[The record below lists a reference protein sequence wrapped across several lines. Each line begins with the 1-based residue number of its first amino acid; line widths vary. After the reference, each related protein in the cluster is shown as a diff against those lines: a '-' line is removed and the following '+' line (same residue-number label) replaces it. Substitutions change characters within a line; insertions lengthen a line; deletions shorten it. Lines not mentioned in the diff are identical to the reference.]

1 MTKFI
6 FAFYILCNIVFLH
19 GILDKVHYLFFE
31 LIFVLAFRKVFG
43 IPDLTERLFPSA
55 PIHIQAAE
63 SVQPIKTHLA
73 NTNPTRD
80 IVNVTT
86 ERSSGGVVGAVAQDS
101 IERLAVKSTKE
112 SPGTESTTATATA
125 TKELPPSPFANE
137 LEAMEKKFFDYYNS
151 TEIWEKAY
159 EQTSP
164 SLIQVYQFK
173 GRPMCYKTVAV
184 MDNTAAVV
192 FDTLCDLDARSSW
205 DPMCVEAR
213 VVEQINNS
221 PGTTVQ
227 YIRTKAVWPTASRD
241 TVVLGTVRDLG
252 DGRLFA
258 VNSSFEHEATPERV
272 KEKIVRME
280 TAVAGHII
288 TSEPGAPNKCRLV
301 QILDADLKGW
311 IPEKVIQMGKLDSVP
326 WHLFRLYLG
335 LLHKPFFLIASFP
348 VLYLVSTKAVPDGIR
363 NVNKS
368 VPSIR
373 PYSESKV
380 LSAVAV
386 ANRALAGIEDPAQQS
401 NGEIARSNKT
411 PEIERNQIKQ
421 DEATHELRKRR
432 DSASIT
438 LSVLSDR
445 LRAVESE
452 IGIGRSSEERHRSRE
467 RRESQRQGDKDRGS
481 GSKALEK
488 KKTKSTSAF
497 GVFWEGLKETF
508 GFSTSSTSSKSSSGS
523 SSSTSSSKASKVLV
537 AVIVVAVLGSTA
549 AARFRRR

>member
-1 MTKFI
+1 MVETTQSPLAMLVLVTPYTLLYFVNE
-6 FAFYILCNIVFLH
+6 LFLH

-43 IPDLTERLFPSA
+43 IPDLTERFFPSA
-55 PIHIQAAE
+55 PIHIQATE
-63 SVQPIKTHLA
+63 SVQPLKTHLA
-73 NTNPTRD
+73 NTNPSRD
-80 IVNVTT
+80 MDKTT
-86 ERSSGGVVGAVAQDS
+86 SEISCGGAVALDS
-101 IERLAVKSTKE
+101 FEKLTIKSINERQ
-112 SPGTESTTATATA
+112 GTESTLTTAT
-125 TKELPPSPFANE
+125 TKKEITPLSLSPFAKE
-137 LEAMEKKFFDYYNS
+137 LGAMEKKFFDYYNN
-151 TEIWEKAY
+151 TEIWEMAY

-184 MDNTAAVV
+184 LDNTAAVV

-213 VVEQINNS
+213 VVEQVSNP

-258 VNSSFEHEATPERV
+258 VNSSFEHEAVPER
-272 KEKIVRME
+272 
-280 TAVAGHII
+280 
-288 TSEPGAPNKCRLV
+288 
-301 QILDADLKGW
+301 ILDADIKGW
-311 IPEKVIQMGKLDSVP
+311 IPEKVIQM
-326 WHLFRLYLG
+326 
-335 LLHKPFFLIASFP
+335 
-348 VLYLVSTKAVPDGIR
+348 VSTKAVPDGIR
-363 NVNKS
+363 NVNTLI
-368 VPSIR
+368 PSIS
-373 PYSESKV
+373 PYRESKV
-380 LSAVAV
+380 LSAAQA
-386 ANRALAGIEDPAQQS
+386 ANRTLAGIEKPQQS
-401 NGEIARSNKT
+401 RKEESPGSNSET
-411 PEIERNQIKQ
+411 PEIQRNQTQQ
-421 DEATHELRKRR
+421 DQATHELRKRR
-432 DSASIT
+432 DSTSIT

-452 IGIGRSSEERHRSRE
+452 IGIGRSSEKRHRSRE
-467 RRESQRQGDKDRGS
+467 RRKSQQQGDKGQGS

-488 KKTKSTSAF
+488 KKTESTSAF

-508 GFSTSSTSSKSSSGS
+508 GFGASSTSGS
-523 SSSTSSSKASKVLV
+523 SSPTATSKANKVLV

>member
-1 MTKFI
+1 MLVLVTPYTLLYFVNE
-6 FAFYILCNIVFLH
+6 LFLH

-43 IPDLTERLFPSA
+43 IPDLTERFFPSA
-55 PIHIQAAE
+55 PIHIQATE
-63 SVQPIKTHLA
+63 SVQPLKTHLA
-73 NTNPTRD
+73 NTNPSRD
-80 IVNVTT
+80 MDKTT
-86 ERSSGGVVGAVAQDS
+86 SEISCGGAVALDS
-101 IERLAVKSTKE
+101 FEKLTIKSINERQ
-112 SPGTESTTATATA
+112 GTESTLTTAT
-125 TKELPPSPFANE
+125 TKKEITPLSLSPFAKE
-137 LEAMEKKFFDYYNS
+137 LGAMEKKFFDYYNN
-151 TEIWEKAY
+151 TEIWEMAY

-184 MDNTAAVV
+184 LDNTAAVV

-213 VVEQINNS
+213 VVEQVSNP

-258 VNSSFEHEATPERV
+258 VNSSFEHEAVPERV
-272 KEKIVRME
+272 NEKIVRME

-301 QILDADLKGW
+301 QILDADIKGW
-311 IPEKVIQMGKLDSVP
+311 IPEKVIQM
-326 WHLFRLYLG
+326 
-335 LLHKPFFLIASFP
+335 
-348 VLYLVSTKAVPDGIR
+348 VSTKAVPDGIR
-363 NVNKS
+363 NVNTS
-368 VPSIR
+368 IPSIS
-373 PYSESKV
+373 PYRESKV
-380 LSAVAV
+380 LSAAQA
-386 ANRALAGIEDPAQQS
+386 ANRTLAGIEKPQQS
-401 NGEIARSNKT
+401 RKEESPGSNSET
-411 PEIERNQIKQ
+411 PEIQRNQTQQ
-421 DEATHELRKRR
+421 DQATHELRKRR
-432 DSASIT
+432 DSTSIT

-452 IGIGRSSEERHRSRE
+452 IGIGRSSEKRHRSRE
-467 RRESQRQGDKDRGS
+467 RRKSQQQGDKGQGS

-488 KKTKSTSAF
+488 KKTESTSAF

-508 GFSTSSTSSKSSSGS
+508 GFGASSTSGS
-523 SSSTSSSKASKVLV
+523 SSPTATSKANKVLV

>member
-1 MTKFI
+1 MLVLVTPYTLLYFVNE
-6 FAFYILCNIVFLH
+6 LFLH

-43 IPDLTERLFPSA
+43 IPDLTERLFPTA

-86 ERSSGGVVGAVAQDS
+86 ERSSGGVVAQDS

-112 SPGTESTTATATA
+112 SPGTESTTATVTA
-125 TKELPPSPFANE
+125 TKELPPSPFVNE

-311 IPEKVIQMGKLDSVP
+311 IPEKVIQM
-326 WHLFRLYLG
+326 
-335 LLHKPFFLIASFP
+335 
-348 VLYLVSTKAVPDGIR
+348 VSTKAVPDGIR

-373 PYSESKV
+373 PYNESKI

-467 RRESQRQGDKDRGS
+467 RRKSQRQGEKDRGS

-508 GFSTSSTSSKSSSGS
+508 GFSASSTSSKSSSGS

-537 AVIVVAVLGSTA
+537 AVIVIAVLGSTA